1 MATDPAD
8 AASTAWTPAICS
20 PIYSS
25 YRGRTRAALV
35 QQCQTERRT
44 LQFAERNLWNIAG
57 ERMAYSALMLAARI
71 TFVGFIGDELP
82 ERGADVIDIGS
93 TPKPASRV
101 FMRGACR
108 RSRPASEA
116 G

>member
-71 TFVGFIGDELP
+71 TLP
-82 ERGADVIDIGS
+82 HLS
-93 TPKPASRV
+93 ASSAMN
-101 FMRGACR
+101 FPNAAPMSLTSGQHL
-108 RSRPASEA
+108 SRQAASL
-116 G
+116 

>member
-8 AASTAWTPAICS
+8 AASTAWTSAICS

-71 TFVGFIGDELP
+71 TLP
-82 ERGADVIDIGS
+82 HLS
-93 TPKPASRV
+93 ASSAMN
-101 FMRGACR
+101 FPNAAPMSLTSGQHL
-108 RSRPASEA
+108 SRQAASL
-116 G
+116 